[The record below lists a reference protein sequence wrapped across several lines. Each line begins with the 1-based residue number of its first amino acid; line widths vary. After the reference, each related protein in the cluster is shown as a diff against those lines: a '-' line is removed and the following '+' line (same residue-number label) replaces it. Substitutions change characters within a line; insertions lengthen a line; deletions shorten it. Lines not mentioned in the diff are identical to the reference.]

1 MEVPRP
7 ATLRLMSFSSDS
19 PNWRWLR
26 FDQLSVHD
34 LHALLRLRQDVFVVE
49 QACLYPDIDGL
60 DPQCLHG
67 LGQSADGMLA
77 AYARVV
83 PPGLKFD
90 EPAIGRVIVAP
101 AWRGRSLGGVLM
113 REAIAA
119 TRHAYPGAAIRISA
133 QAHLQGFYR
142 SLGFETVSDP
152 YDEDGIAHVD
162 MLNHPTGTPQR

>member
-1 MEVPRP
+1 
-7 ATLRLMSFSSDS
+7 MSSACD
-19 PNWRWLR
+19 PLTWRWLR
-26 FDQLSVHD
+26 FDQLSARD
-34 LHALLRLRQDVFVVE
+34 LHDVLRLRQDVFVIE
-49 QACLYPDIDGL
+49 QACLYADIDGL
-60 DPQCLHG
+60 DLQCLHG
-67 LGQSADGMLA
+67 LGCGADGSLA

-83 PPGLKFD
+83 PPGLKFT

-119 TRHAYPGAAIRISA
+119 TRQTYPAAAIRISA

-142 SLGFETVSDP
+142 GLGFETVSDE

-162 MLNHPTGTPQR
+162 MLNRA